1 MQRSFYNFATQA
13 EKAEQLRQERQ
24 RREAPLAPTT
34 YHQLAGLN
42 AELESGGRYTKPDY
56 VTGSEL
62 ASRYPAAA
70 SPWSGPQVPM
80 EPPLGEALGPAPVVG
95 EPHEVTRSIEA
106 LEALADNCSGSA
118 REATSS
124 TAPAR
129 SSSPSARLPGDVA
142 TLDRLAELMHSG
154 IVRPVVKRRRL

>member
-62 ASRYPAAA
+62 ASR
-70 SPWSGPQVPM
+70 
-80 EPPLGEALGPAPVVG
+80 PLRRPGPALRCRWS
-95 EPHEVTRSIEA
+95 H
-106 LEALADNCSGSA
+106 
-118 REATSS
+118 
-124 TAPAR
+124 
-129 SSSPSARLPGDVA
+129 PSAKP
-142 TLDRLAELMHSG
+142 LAPHLLS
-154 IVRPVVKRRRL
+154 VSPTK